1 MAQDAL
7 DYDVE
12 SRTARLGGRLPK
24 RPGSIAV
31 IAAGT
36 SDVPVAREAVRT
48 LEFSGVEFAE
58 FFDVGVAGLWRIEA
72 CIDEIRTHDAVIVAA
87 GMDAALVSVLGGLL
101 AAPIIAVPTSVGY
114 GVATGGHTALNA
126 SLASCAQGVTVVNID
141 NGFGAACAALDHPCP
156 SPRALPIPME
166 LLRPIWSVGKQL
178 LDRPSNREWLEQY
191 SAAKDVVDPWA
202 HRRSS
207 LIKNRDDLA
216 NVCATISEIVRRSS
230 HSQQVFSLAQ
240 GPQVNLV
247 TATGLWICGEPAT
260 SFSSCGSG
268 EWINKCS
275 STGSRE
281 LAPK

>member
-1 MAQDAL
+1 
-7 DYDVE
+7 
-12 SRTARLGGRLPK
+12 
-24 RPGSIAV
+24 
-31 IAAGT
+31 
-36 SDVPVAREAVRT
+36 
-48 LEFSGVEFAE
+48 
-58 FFDVGVAGLWRIEA
+58 
-72 CIDEIRTHDAVIVAA
+72 
-87 GMDAALVSVLGGLL
+87 
-101 AAPIIAVPTSVGY
+101 
-114 GVATGGHTALNA
+114 
-126 SLASCAQGVTVVNID
+126 
-141 NGFGAACAALDHPCP
+141 
-156 SPRALPIPME
+156 ME

-281 LAPK
+281 LAPNCQTPLRIAQVSGTVKGLGGFELEGVEGLLGGFAPLVPLAAAVIGEAPRFGVAFAVVVADAVAQRLGRDVGLGAVLGVVDLALLVDDGVAFVSHVREHPHDVVAVVVDGVGEVEAAAAALGTGHDEHVRESVAVQPEERAGAFGLPLLAQ